1 MGNVDSFCWHKNN
14 YSIEKSIIFNPQIIF
29 EFTQKEIYTQNL
41 EFNEHNKLGQ
51 K

>member
-14 YSIEKSIIFNPQIIF
+14 YSIEKSIIFNLQIIF
-29 EFTQKEIYTQNL
+29 EYTQEENYTQNL
-41 EFNEHNKLGQ
+41 EFNEYYKLGQ